1 MSKNTAKFILK
12 RHGLSCFSIRELSD
26 LLNDKFMP
34 LPAEVKQAIMVL
46 KTN

>member
-12 RHGLSCFSIRELSD
+12 RHGLLGFNIRELSD

-34 LPAEVKQAIMVL
+34 LPADVKTAILVL
-46 KTN
+46 RTN